1 MEPAP
6 VKKYSA
12 PALEK
17 GLDIV
22 ELLSKDATPLST
34 STIAEKLGRSN
45 AEIYRMILV
54 LEQRGYI
61 EKSEDTDG
69 YQVTRKLLQLGTEH
83 EPIKDIL
90 EFAQP
95 IMRRLAEETSMS
107 CHIAVE
113 SQEQI
118 VVISRAETPSNLSYS
133 VRVGYRRPLVFA
145 ASGRILF
152 VNQNADKKESMMN
165 LLRKHHTED
174 EVKKFLADCKKVAKQ
189 GYVKAPS
196 AYVTGVTDLSCP
208 IIDSDHA
215 EATLTIPYIQRIPEI
230 MGVDEVLQELKKAA
244 KEISKA
250 LTYGLVR
257 KM

>member
-1 MEPAP
+1 ME
-6 VKKYSA
+6 VTSSKKYSA

-17 GLDIV
+17 GLDIL

-61 EKSEDTDG
+61 EKSEDIDG
-69 YQVTRKLLQLGTEH
+69 YQVTRRLLQLGTEH

-90 EFAQP
+90 EYAQP
-95 IMRRLAEETSMS
+95 IMRSLAEKTSMS

-118 VVISRAETPSNLSYS
+118 VVISRAETSSNLSYS
-133 VRVGYRRPLVFA
+133 VRVGYRRPIVFA

-152 VNQNADKKESMMN
+152 VNQSAEKKESMIN
-165 LLRKHHTED
+165 LLEKHHSPE
-174 EVKKFLADCKKVAKQ
+174 EVKQFMADCKKVAKQ
-189 GYVKAPS
+189 GYLKAPS
-196 AYVTGVTDLSCP
+196 AFVHGVTDLSYP

-215 EATLTIPYIQRIPEI
+215 VATLTIPYIMRIPEI
-230 MGVDEVLQELKKAA
+230 MGIDDVLKELKIAA
-244 KEISKA
+244 EEISKA
-250 LTYGLVR
+250 VTYGIVR
-257 KM
+257 KL